1 MSPVIN
7 AAVITNSFTDGKSG
21 MAGWRW
27 LFIIDFLVTIPI
39 ALYVF
44 ILFPDTP
51 ETTKAFYLTKEE
63 KQLAVTRLSDH
74 ATEHAHGELGTSIF
88 KRVLGT
94 WEVYA
99 VSGTILKKL
108 SHITGNV

>member
-1 MSPVIN
+1 
-7 AAVITNSFTDGKSG
+7 

-27 LFIIDFLVTIPI
+27 LFIIGFLVTIPI

-63 KQLAVTRLSDH
+63 KKLSVRRLSDH

-88 KRVLGT
+88 RRVLGT

-99 VSGTILKKL
+99 LSGTILETPPILQAKCDGKYEL
-108 SHITGNV
+108 HADNELPRPN